1 MRCITIGNLRIC
13 HTKAE
18 TRPRGFGEVLAMN
31 IPLHFSFGCFNFLK
45 DNDEAHLQRKSE
57 VTYSKLEN

>member
-1 MRCITIGNLRIC
+1 MRCVTIGILWIC
-13 HTKAE
+13 NTKAE
-18 TRPRGFGEVLAMN
+18 TRPRGFGKVLTMT

-57 VTYSKLEN
+57 MT